1 MWQVEIL
8 NVEPLK
14 TSEAGWDVG
23 GRVGSGGGPLCASD
37 LDSCQ
42 SLPLQAKEKEHVEG
56 RFLGVGSLW

>member
-8 NVEPLK
+8 NAEPLK

-23 GRVGSGGGPLCASD
+23 GRVGSGGDRLCASD

-42 SLPLQAKEKEHVEG
+42 SLPFRQRRKSRWKAAS
-56 RFLGVGSLW
+56 LG